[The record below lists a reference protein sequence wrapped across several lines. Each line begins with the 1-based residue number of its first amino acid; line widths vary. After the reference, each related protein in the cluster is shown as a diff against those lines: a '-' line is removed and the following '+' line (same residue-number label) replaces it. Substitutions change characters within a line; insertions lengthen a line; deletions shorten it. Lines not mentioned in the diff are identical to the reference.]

1 MLNETGSKSDQ
12 EKEISMIV
20 SSVRDED
27 ELYEKTGIDLVQF
40 NNSVIKS
47 KLNQDPD
54 FIKIV

>member
-20 SSVRDED
+20 SSARDED